1 MTSIELFF
9 LLQILDFM
17 TTLVGLEMGG
27 SELNP
32 FVNWLIQ
39 YDAVIGLTM
48 VKLLGFAMA
57 GYCVW
62 RRRLRV
68 INWVNY
74 YFAALVVWN
83 LANILRAVSIQV

>member
-1 MTSIELFF
+1 MTSIEVFI

-32 FVNWLIQ
+32 FVNWLIK

-48 VKLLGFAMA
+48 VQLLGFSMV